1 MKFEMTQKPF
11 QSENNFGTPK
21 PLYRYVYKH
30 THKYYGCVQI
40 ITALF
45 QKSKMQQQLR
55 KSQRVPASLQM
66 LY

>member
-1 MKFEMTQKPF
+1 MKFDMTQKPF

-21 PLYRYVYKH
+21 PSYRYVYKH

-45 QKSKMQQQLR
+45 QKKQNATTAT
-55 KSQRVPASLQM
+55 KIQRVPASLQM